1 MTRRILGAALM
12 ALSLASTAVLA
23 EQPWT
28 LSDNVR
34 YMSIGDSFA
43 AGKGAI
49 PVTSGFAYLL
59 YQQGVFGNI
68 TNVTFANSAVPGT
81 ASSDV
86 LAHQV
91 PPAISAFKPHIVTVF
106 VGGNDLKKILGGADP
121 TTVLNEFASNMQ
133 GILCGLKAGLPDVS
147 IIVANQP
154 DFPWLTASNPQVRQ
168 LIMAANAILASVA
181 AACDA
186 KVADVFTAFDGRTG
200 LFLAERNGVG
210 PGEGHPTN
218 LGYRVIA
225 TAFEAA
231 AQQ

>member
-1 MTRRILGAALM
+1 MRATSHGDDVACARLRKRRSAG
-12 ALSLASTAVLA
+12 ST
-23 EQPWT
+23 
-28 LSDNVR
+28 VR
-34 YMSIGDSFA
+34 
-43 AGKGAI
+43 
-49 PVTSGFAYLL
+49 
-59 YQQGVFGNI
+59 
-68 TNVTFANSAVPGT
+68 
-81 ASSDV
+81 
-86 LAHQV
+86 
-91 PPAISAFKPHIVTVF
+91 
-106 VGGNDLKKILGGADP
+106 LGGA
-121 TTVLNEFASNMQ
+121 THSALRV
-133 GILCGLKAGLPDVS
+133 PDVS